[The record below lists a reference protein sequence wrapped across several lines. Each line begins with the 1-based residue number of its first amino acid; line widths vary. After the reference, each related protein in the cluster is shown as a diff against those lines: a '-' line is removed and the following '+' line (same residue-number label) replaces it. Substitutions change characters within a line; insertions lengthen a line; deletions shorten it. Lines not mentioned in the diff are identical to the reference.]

1 MAHSR
6 WARTLY
12 AAPQEIMLGE
22 DARAEEI
29 AAYLRRC
36 GYSESNRNQAGWYRT
51 RPDGIEIYPGRDAYN
66 HEGAVIKIQAG
77 HIAQIVSVRDQ
88 SNRAE
93 FALEPET
100 ITNLFDQNREK
111 TLTVH
116 FNNIP
121 RVMQNAILSAEDKH
135 FFHHWGFDPARILR
149 AAWVDLKDHRSAQ
162 GASTL
167 TQQLARTLW
176 LGPERGWRRKI
187 PETFITLHLEHTR
200 TKQQIFEEYANA
212 IYLGNQGSFSIRGFG
227 KASKVY
233 FGKDLDR
240 VTLPEAALL
249 AGMIEAP
256 RTRDPFRYPERAKAR
271 RNVVLRAM
279 RTNGFITEAEYEG
292 AIAAP
297 IVVTHEDTESG
308 DAPYFVDV
316 VNETLQNQF
325 QDYDFQNNSYR
336 VYTTLDKNLQRD
348 AVAAV
353 NIGIQETDQL
363 WKRRSKKYGTSE
375 MPRAQVAMVVLDAQ
389 TGEVKALIGGRNYG
403 MTQLNRALAMQSQPG
418 SSFQAF
424 PCMRLA
430 LSSALAGGSAEP
442 LTPASTVEDEPTT
455 FEFKGGDLPA
465 CQSRKIIFRGPSPC
479 GMRWHIR

>member
-1 MAHSR
+1 M
-6 WARTLY
+6 
-12 AAPQEIMLGE
+12 
-22 DARAEEI
+22 
-29 AAYLRRC
+29 
-36 GYSESNRNQAGWYRT
+36 
-51 RPDGIEIYPGRDAYN
+51 
-66 HEGAVIKIQAG
+66 
-77 HIAQIVSVRDQ
+77 
-88 SNRAE
+88 
-93 FALEPET
+93 
-100 ITNLFDQNREK
+100 
-111 TLTVH
+111 
-116 FNNIP
+116 
-121 RVMQNAILSAEDKH
+121 
-135 FFHHWGFDPARILR
+135 
-149 AAWVDLKDHRSAQ
+149 DLKDHRSAQ

-403 MTQLNRALAMQSQPG
+403 MTQLNRALAMRQPG
-418 SSFQAF
+418 SSFKPFVYAAAF
-424 PCMRLA
+424 
-430 LSSALAGGSAEP
+430 SSALAGGSAEP

-455 FEFKGGDLPA
+455 FEFKGETYQPA
-465 CQSRKIIFRGPSPC
+465 NHEKSYSGTVTLRYALAHSLNIPAVKVAETIGYSKVARVARAAGLNVDIKPTPSIAL
-479 GMRWHIR
+479 GSSK